1 MELTEV
7 LAKVMA
13 KAGIAEEDLAKMAD
27 TPVEP
32 APLADWRQG
41 FDERF
46 DSAHPAMW
54 DFRKLSASGAE
65 KEFESAREWLREFV
79 SDFQS
84 GKRLPNALIT
94 GDFGTGKT
102 CLAGALVR
110 ECQRAGACAGLMT
123 QSEIIR
129 GLWSPDAAE
138 KREMRYEVYERRQML
153 VIDEF
158 LASAQAMP
166 QAQEAE
172 MSALLRAR
180 SAKGLS
186 TVIVSNCPVALM
198 AEGCS
203 RLLYASLMELK
214 PCVIRLTCPDRR
226 KRLEDIGEDW
236 YKD

>member
-13 KAGIAEEDLAKMAD
+13 KAGITEEDLAKMAD

-32 APLADWRQG
+32 APLADWRDG

-46 DSAHPAMW
+46 DSCHPPMW
-54 DFRKLSASGAE
+54 DFQQLSREGAE
-65 KEFESAREWLREFV
+65 EEFRQAHEWLAEFI
-79 SDFQS
+79 SDFDA
-84 GKRLPNALIT
+84 GKRLPSLLIT

-102 CLAGALVR
+102 CLAGAMVR
-110 ECQRAGACAGLMT
+110 ECQRTGACAGLLT
-123 QSEIIR
+123 LSEIIR

-226 KRLEDIGEDW
+226 KRLEDIGEGWD
-236 YKD
+236 KD